1 MIRAVDAGIEAEA
14 PSDCPLTLYD
24 RKHFL
29 TYARLIDAAN
39 EGVEWKLAV
48 SSILQRDVVGDPDAA
63 KFCYDSHMARAR
75 WIASEGLKGIL
86 KGTKD

>member
-1 MIRAVDAGIEAEA
+1 MIRAVDAGIEAVA
-14 PSDCPLTLYD
+14 PSDGLLTLYD

-39 EGVEWKLAV
+39 EGMDWKLAV

-63 KFCYDSHMARAR
+63 KLCYDSHLARAR
-75 WIASEGLKGIL
+75 WIVSEGLEGIL
-86 KGTKD
+86 KGKQD